1 MSDQKRQR
9 VMFALLVGSVLFG
22 FYMKPWERRART
34 VNPIP
39 TEAPTAATEVG
50 TVAAETHTAAVV
62 LATDWPSRDPFTRPG
77 EFRSQNAADVT
88 EAVSIGAPSF
98 VVQGV
103 MTVDGQMV
111 CVIDGHVCSV
121 GSQVSGWRVDRI
133 DAQGAW
139 VSQGGERHFVPL
151 P

>member
-1 MSDQKRQR
+1 MTDQKRKR
-9 VMFALLVGSVLFG
+9 MMFALLIGSVLFG
-22 FYMKPWERRART
+22 LYMKPWERRIKT
-34 VNPIP
+34 VTAIQSDA
-39 TEAPTAATEVG
+39 APAAVEVETAAFETQTASFEL
-50 TVAAETHTAAVV
+50 VA
-62 LATDWPSRDPFTRPG
+62 DWPARDPFSRPG
-77 EFRSQNAADVT
+77 EFTSQQSVVT
-88 EAVSIGAPSF
+88 TEEVSPGVPPF
-98 VVQGV
+98 VVQGI

-111 CVIDGHVCSV
+111 CVVDGQVCRI

>member
-1 MSDQKRQR
+1 MTDQKRQR
-9 VMFALLVGSVLFG
+9 MMLALLIGSVLFG
-22 FYMKPWERRART
+22 LYMKPWERRART
-34 VNPIP
+34 VTPITSP
-39 TEAPTAATEVG
+39 GASTAVEVDAEAIDAQ
-50 TVAAETHTAAVV
+50 TVVIDFVA
-62 LATDWPSRDPFTRPG
+62 DWPARDPFTRPG
-77 EFRSQNAADVT
+77 ELNSQH
-88 EAVSIGAPSF
+88 AVIVSEEVSLGAPSF

-111 CVIDGHVCSV
+111 CVIEGQVCRV
-121 GSQVSGWRVDRI
+121 GSQVSGWRIEKI

>member
-1 MSDQKRQR
+1 MTDQKRR
-9 VMFALLVGSVLFG
+9 RMMFALLVLSVLFG
-22 FYMKPWERRART
+22 LYMKPWERRART
-34 VNPIP
+34 AAPLQTDP
-39 TEAPTAATEVG
+39 TSAAVDMEAATIEPQTAAIQL
-50 TVAAETHTAAVV
+50 VAE
-62 LATDWPSRDPFTRPG
+62 WPARDPFTRPG
-77 EFRSQNAADVT
+77 EFKNQDAAIIT
-88 EAVSIGAPSF
+88 EEVSLGAPSF

-111 CVIDGHVCSV
+111 CVIDGQVRHV
-121 GSQVSGWRVDRI
+121 GSQISGWRVDKI